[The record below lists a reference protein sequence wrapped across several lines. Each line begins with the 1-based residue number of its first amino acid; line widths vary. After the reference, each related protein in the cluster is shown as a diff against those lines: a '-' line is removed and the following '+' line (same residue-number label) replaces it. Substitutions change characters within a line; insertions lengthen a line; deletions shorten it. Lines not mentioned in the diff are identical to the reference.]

1 MNDAQARGD
10 WPTPPNGRDGHPPS
24 AFWLSRIWRDFEPR
38 RGTLFLINIGL
49 PILIGMARGET
60 SGALIGCITGLLLSL
75 ADNEGSLASRVRL
88 TLIVAGGIAVG
99 AFLGV
104 WLKSF
109 EAIFWI
115 AFFLAVFAAGFLNQ
129 VGKGP
134 HFSLRFGAIS
144 LAVVASFPAMSTLDY
159 VYWGM
164 AVLTSL
170 ASRIADHL
178 INGPLHYA
186 GPWLGAGSFDRWGWV
201 RFALAYA
208 LAATIGLWIGVESA
222 STRAV
227 WISAITLVLMV
238 PDVRVTYSRVLGG
251 MIGTA
256 FAVLVVWLV
265 TSVGQSTLLL
275 CTTIFLA
282 AFPLPSQVTR
292 FWIFS
297 GLVAVVVLL
306 AWELASTDPTLE
318 PSLLWERL
326 EDMGAGATLVS
337 VFTALVFPA
346 ETRSLLGVAV
356 RKDQ

>member
-1 MNDAQARGD
+1 M
-10 WPTPPNGRDGHPPS
+10 
-24 AFWLSRIWRDFEPR
+24 
-38 RGTLFLINIGL
+38 
-49 PILIGMARGET
+49 
-60 SGALIGCITGLLLSL
+60 
-75 ADNEGSLASRVRL
+75 
-88 TLIVAGGIAVG
+88 
-99 AFLGV
+99 
-104 WLKSF
+104 
-109 EAIFWI
+109 
-115 AFFLAVFAAGFLNQ
+115 FAAGFLNQ

-164 AVLTSL
+164 AVLISL

-208 LAATIGLWIGVESA
+208 FAATIGLWIGVESA

-238 PDVRVTYSRVLGG
+238 PDVRVTYSRVFGG

-282 AFPLPSQVTR
+282 AFPLPSQ
-292 FWIFS
+292 
-297 GLVAVVVLL
+297 
-306 AWELASTDPTLE
+306 
-318 PSLLWERL
+318 
-326 EDMGAGATLVS
+326 
-337 VFTALVFPA
+337 
-346 ETRSLLGVAV
+346 
-356 RKDQ
+356 

>member
-1 MNDAQARGD
+1 MAG
-10 WPTPPNGRDGHPPS
+10 
-24 AFWLSRIWRDFEPR
+24 
-38 RGTLFLINIGL
+38 LI
-49 PILIGMARGET
+49 
-60 SGALIGCITGLLLSL
+60 
-75 ADNEGSLASRVRL
+75 
-88 TLIVAGGIAVG
+88 
-99 AFLGV
+99 
-104 WLKSF
+104 
-109 EAIFWI
+109 
-115 AFFLAVFAAGFLNQ
+115 
-129 VGKGP
+129 
-134 HFSLRFGAIS
+134 
-144 LAVVASFPAMSTLDY
+144 
-159 VYWGM
+159 
-164 AVLTSL
+164 SL

-201 RFALAYA
+201 RFALGYA
-208 LAATIGLWIGVESA
+208 LAATIGLWIGIESA

-238 PDVRVTYSRVLGG
+238 PDVRVTYSRVFGG

-265 TSVGQSTLLL
+265 TSIGQSTLLL

-282 AFPLPSQVTR
+282 AFLLPSQVTR

-306 AWELASTDPTLE
+306 AWDLASTDPTLE

-326 EDMGAGATLVS
+326 EDMAAGATLVL